1 MICFN
6 NIREYF
12 DQIYKKQL
20 DEITPDGINEEIND
34 LINHNFMNGEAL
46 NHLIHDNDDFELEEI
61 FNYVKKTYKNIKP
74 SKRIKMLKSIY
85 PYDINYKELKTY
97 DFNLQFDCFSSSE
110 LAELI
115 NIEKEFYLFNTN
127 RENSLRELIQ
137 DIKLEVPSKEKE
149 VAKLLKIEKLD
160 FDEVIK
166 NHKAIIT
173 QKDIYRFDSNYLN
186 LTMNEKEQMINKIL
200 ELNPC
205 LFRLDDL
212 SNLFNM
218 ITTYIF
224 EKLNI
229 TYDKNNIDYVNN
241 NIIYKSQHNKY
252 LLLNIDKLDCQI
264 RELINNDKFSNV
276 RELYF
281 NYVVS
286 ILEDNLKDKIL
297 EVTNGNNLKRKTS

>member
-1 MICFN
+1 MILCN
-6 NIREYF
+6 SIRTYF
-12 DQIYKKQL
+12 DQIYKVKL
-20 DEITPDGINEEIND
+20 DKITPNEINEEIND
-34 LINHNFMNGEAL
+34 LINHKFMNGEAL

-61 FNYVKKTYKNIKP
+61 FNYVKKTYKRIKP
-74 SKRIKMLKSIY
+74 YKRIKMLKSIY
-85 PYDINYKELKTY
+85 SYDIDYKELKSY

-115 NIEKEFYLFNTN
+115 NIEKEFYLFDTS
-127 RENSLRELIQ
+127 RENSLRELIR
-137 DIKLEVPSKEKE
+137 DIKLSVSSKEKE

-173 QKDIYRFDSNYLN
+173 RKDIYRFDSNYFN

-229 TYDKNNIDYVNN
+229 TYDINNIDYVNN
-241 NIIYKSQHNKY
+241 NIIYKSQHNEY

-264 RELINNDKFSNV
+264 RVLINNDKFSNI

-281 NYVVS
+281 NYVIN
-286 ILEDNLKDKIL
+286 ILDDNLKNKIL
-297 EVTNGNNLKRKTS
+297 EAK